1 MWWVQTL
8 PELLGL
14 LHEAFYGVQV
24 ALAHADR
31 LMSAGLQ
38 PSSIGIIAPYN
49 AQVKLRLGRLD
60 WLQAPCQRNV
70 LDN

>member
-8 PELLGL
+8 HELLGL
-14 LHEAFYGVQV
+14 LHEALYGVQV

-38 PSSIGIIAPYN
+38 PSNIGIITPYN

-60 WLQAPCQRNV
+60 CPQTACQKNV
-70 LDN
+70 S